1 MKKETRIK
9 FNDFT
14 AGIAALNEVETVSQ
28 KFNVVPSVQQTLQT
42 RIQESSAFL
51 GMINMII
58 VDEQEGQALG
68 LGVGSSI
75 ASTTNTQ
82 TNDRTPTDPTS
93 LTAGSYKCQQVN
105 FDTAMP
111 YAKIDAWAKFKDFE
125 VKVRDVITKR
135 QALDILLMG
144 FNGTSRAATSNRAV
158 NTKLQDVAKGWL
170 QKIREEAPARRMSQ
184 GNKQANKVVI
194 NVAGTGDYK
203 NLDALVL
210 DAVNNLIDPVYAED
224 TELKVIVGRELLTD
238 KYFPIVNGSNT
249 ATEKVA
255 ADVVT
260 ATKRIGNLEAISVPN
275 FPANAILISRLD
287 NLSVYEQEG
296 TRRRTIQ
303 DNAKRDQVED
313 YQSANLDFVI
323 EDYAGVGL
331 IENITLE

>member
-1 MKKETRIK
+1 MKKDTRLK
-9 FNDFT
+9 FNAFT
-14 AGIAALNEVETVSQ
+14 AGIAALNEVETVAE
-28 KFNVVPSVQQTLQT
+28 KFNVTPSVQQTLQT

-51 GMINMII
+51 GMINMIT
-58 VDEQEGQALG
+58 VDEKEGQALG

-93 LTAGSYKCQQVN
+93 LTAGSYNCQQVN
-105 FDTAMP
+105 FDTALT
-111 YAKIDAWAKFKDFE
+111 YGKIDAWAKFKDFE

-135 QALDILLMG
+135 QALDLLLMG
-144 FNGTSRAATSNRAV
+144 FNGTSRAPTSNRVA
-158 NTKLQDVAKGWL
+158 NPKLQDVAKGWL
-170 QKIREEAPARRMSQ
+170 QKIRDEAPARRMSQ
-184 GNKQANKVVI
+184 GTKQANKVVI
-194 NVAGTGDYK
+194 NLAGTGDYK

-210 DAVNNLIDPVYAED
+210 DAVNNLLDPVFAED

-238 KYFPIVNGSNT
+238 KYFPIVNNSNT

-260 ATKRIGNLEAISVPN
+260 ATKRIGNLEAIAVPN
-275 FPANAILISRLD
+275 FPANAILITRLD
-287 NLSVYEQEG
+287 NLSIYEQEG
-296 TRRRTIQ
+296 SRRRTIQ
-303 DNAKRDQVED
+303 DNPKRDQVED
-313 YQSANLDFVI
+313 YQSANIDFVI